1 VKVRKK
7 LGIPSEVK
15 AKLLLRSFFAK
26 KSVFLV
32 FTFFVAMNLTS
43 GVLDQLKLRLWAKR
57 TQVLLMRKDG
67 LLAES
72 CETLFRFL
80 PHAKAP
86 LAELLPFLRRESR
99 ALKLLRPEDTPL
111 QLKQEALIVN
121 DQARVCDI
129 EIRKIEGFG
138 EEMYLIGIEDC
149 TVHYEGITKG
159 NTSAQVIELRNQVA
173 ILRKERQ
180 EHLNHARVWERET
193 AQRLRLGAVQL
204 LGFPAAGLAQEAL
217 CKEASP
223 QLRASVAYLQALMA
237 HWANPE
243 TEEDAYFE
251 PETVLKD
258 ILEHIRTLTQRK
270 IAVEV
275 RGQVPAELL
284 GNPLAWRALC
294 FALTAYAACA
304 PLEQLVLLRQG
315 DFIFFGTPEGKLQK
329 GTTPEEFEG
338 FIRWATAAVGRLA
351 GGWSTPP
358 RNEDTGWWVRF
369 PLQHNTHDLRK
380 KEQEKVQIN
389 VNAQTM
395 LWLEPMLLAE
405 GFTITQKADESAL
418 QISEDTAS
426 AVGLQ
431 VHSRTAKL
439 LLPYPVN
446 PAVLLKK
453 IRKILAGK
461 DEPREVPQETL
472 DLSQIYDIV
481 DNEEAMVLNMLRVL
495 AKNLKRYPKELH
507 ELLEQGELKT
517 LREVAHKF
525 KSSTGYAGVPQF
537 NANLTA
543 IERSVEDGLGLES
556 LRQIVLRVHT
566 QAQDLEAQVNQK
578 IKELEERV

>member
-1 VKVRKK
+1 
-7 LGIPSEVK
+7 
-15 AKLLLRSFFAK
+15 
-26 KSVFLV
+26 
-32 FTFFVAMNLTS
+32 MNLTS

-80 PHAKAP
+80 PHAKTP

-111 QLKQEALIVN
+111 QLKQEALLLD

-138 EEMYLIGIEDC
+138 EEMFLIGIEDR
-149 TVHYEGITKG
+149 TTHYEGITKG
-159 NTSAQVIELRNQVA
+159 NTSAQVIELRNQVE

-180 EHLNHARVWERET
+180 ERLNHERLWERET

-204 LGFPAAGLAQEAL
+204 LGLPVAGLAQEAL
-217 CKEASP
+217 RKEASP
-223 QLRASVAYLQALMA
+223 QLRASVAYLQALVA

-243 TEEDAYFE
+243 LEGEMSFK
-251 PETVLKD
+251 PEATLVQT
-258 ILEHIRTLTQRK
+258 LEHIQALTQR
-270 IAVEV
+270 AVRLQV
-275 RGQVPAELL
+275 RGQIPSVLA
-284 GNPLAWRALC
+284 GNPLAWRALS
-294 FALTAYAACA
+294 FALAAYAASTS
-304 PLEQLVLLRQG
+304 LEELVLLRKG
-315 DFIFFGTPEGKLQK
+315 EFVFLGCAKGSPQK
-329 GTTPEEFEG
+329 GTIPEEFEG
-338 FIRWATAAVGRLA
+338 LIRWATAAVGRLV
-351 GGWSTPP
+351 GGWSSPP
-358 RNEDTGWWVRF
+358 RNEDSGWWVRF
-369 PLQHNTHDLRK
+369 PLQHVTHDLRK
-380 KEQEKVQIN
+380 KVQEKVQLN
-389 VNAQTM
+389 VTAQTA
-395 LWLEPMLLAE
+395 LWLTPTLLEE
-405 GFTITQKADESAL
+405 GFIVAQEAAGTVL
-418 QISEDTAS
+418 QILEDNSSEA
-426 AVGLQ
+426 GLQ
-431 VHSRTAKL
+431 VYSSGTKL
-439 LLPYPVN
+439 LLPHPVN
-446 PAVLLKK
+446 PDVLLKK

-461 DEPREVPQETL
+461 DSAREVPQETL

-556 LRQIVLRVHT
+556 LRQIVSRVQL
-566 QAQDLEAQVNQK
+566 QAQDLEAQVSLK